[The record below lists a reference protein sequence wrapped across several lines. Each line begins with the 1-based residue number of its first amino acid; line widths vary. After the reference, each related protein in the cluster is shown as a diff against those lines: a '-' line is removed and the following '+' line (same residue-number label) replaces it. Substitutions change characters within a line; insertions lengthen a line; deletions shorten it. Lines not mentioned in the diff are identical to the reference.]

1 MAAYKET
8 PRQKM
13 IAMMY
18 LVLTALLALNVS
30 VEILEAFIVVNES
43 LETTNDNLN
52 RKVAGAYGKFEQQ
65 YSLNPKKVGPYW
77 EQAQKAHKLATD
89 MVNYIQSTKYDVI
102 SKVEGISIDSAK
114 TVPLRL
120 LHNKDNYDKPTRYFI
135 GDSQDGSAGKSKEL
149 KLKLEEF
156 NNNMVKY
163 IDPKA
168 RGTIKGSINLSGPYH
183 DASGARQNWEMHHF
197 YYTILAADV
206 TILNKLISDVYG
218 YEFDVI
224 NHLYASVDAQ
234 DFKFNRIEA
243 KVIPKSNYVFL
254 GDTYEADVFV
264 AAYDTIQNPEVI
276 INGRPIMGKG
286 GKVHFTMPATSEG
299 FKNYSGFIRAKD
311 ATGALIS
318 YPFKQEYLVAPPTL
332 TISPTKMNV
341 FYIGVENPVSI
352 SAGGLSDT
360 QLKPSIT
367 PPASIYRAAGGR
379 GWEVKVPGS
388 LKTAKITISAIVDG
402 KLKNLGAMDFRVKR
416 VPSPTAKIG
425 NSDGGPINKNILLAS
440 GAIIPNMPED
450 FEFDLNFNIV
460 SFSFSV
466 VRGGD
471 IYAREGRGN
480 ILSDEMKSIIRNAK
494 RGERV
499 WIDNIVAKGPDGGNR
514 RLNSIN
520 LVVQ

>member
-43 LETTNDNLN
+43 LETTNENLN
-52 RKVAGAYGKFEQQ
+52 RKVSGAYGKFEQQ
-65 YSLNPKKVGPYW
+65 FSLNPKKVGPYW
-77 EQAQKAHKLATD
+77 EQAKKAHKLATD
-89 MVNYIQSTKYDVI
+89 MVNYIQTTKYDLI
-102 SKVEGISIDSAK
+102 SKVERISVDSAK
-114 TVPLRL
+114 ITPLRL
-120 LHNKDNYDKPTRYFI
+120 LHNKDNYDKPTNYFI
-135 GDSQDGSAGKSKEL
+135 GESQDGSAGKSKEL

-156 NNNMVKY
+156 NNSMVQY
-163 IDPKA
+163 VDPKA
-168 RGTIKGSINLSGPYH
+168 RGTIKGSINLTGPYH

-276 INGRPIMGKG
+276 INGRPILGKG

-299 FKNYSGFIRAKD
+299 FKNFSGFIRAKD

-352 SAGGLSDT
+352 SAGGLADAS
-360 QLKPSIT
+360 LRPSIT
-367 PPASIYRAAGGR
+367 SPASIFRASGG
-379 GWEVKVPGS
+379 GWAVKVPGG
-388 LKTAKITISAIVDG
+388 LKTAKITISATVDG
-402 KLKNLGAMDFRVKR
+402 KIKNVGSREFRVKR
-416 VPSPTAKIG
+416 VPSPIAKIG
-425 NSDGGPINKNILLAS
+425 NSDGGPMNKNVLLAS

-450 FEFDLNFNIV
+450 FEFDLNFNII
-460 SFSFSV
+460 SFSFAM

-471 IYAREGRGN
+471 LISRIGRGN
-480 ILSDEMKSIIRNAK
+480 VLTDEMKNIIRSAK
-494 RGERV
+494 RGEKV
-499 WIDNIVAKGPDGGNR
+499 WIDEIIAKGPDGANR

-520 LVVQ
+520 LIIQ

>member
-43 LETTNDNLN
+43 LETTNDNLD
-52 RKVAGAYGKFEQQ
+52 RKVKGAYSKFEQQ

-77 EQAQKAHKLATD
+77 EQAQKAHKLAAD
-89 MVNYIQSTKYDVI
+89 MVNYIQTTKYDVI
-102 SKVEGISIDSAK
+102 SKVEGIPVDSAK
-114 TVPLRL
+114 AIPLRL
-120 LHNKDNYDKPTRYFI
+120 LHNKDNYDKPTNYFI

-156 NNNMVKY
+156 NTNMSQF

-168 RGTIKGSINLSGPYH
+168 RGTIKGSINLTGPFH

-234 DFKFNRIEA
+234 DFKFNVIEA
-243 KVIPKSNYVFL
+243 KVIPKSTYVFL

-264 AAYDTIQNPEVI
+264 AAYDTYQNPEVI
-276 INGRPIMGKG
+276 INGRPIQGKE

-299 FKNYSGFIRAKD
+299 TKIYTGFIRAKD

-318 YPFKQEYLVAPPTL
+318 YPFKQEYMVAPPTV

-352 SAGGLSDT
+352 SAGGVADA
-360 QLKPSIT
+360 QLKPTIT
-367 PPASIYRAAGGR
+367 SPASIYRASGGR
-379 GWEVKVPGS
+379 GWEVKVPGGLNS
-388 LKTAKITISAIVDG
+388 AKITISATVDG
-402 KLKNLGAMDFRVKR
+402 KMKNFGSREFRVKR
-416 VPSPTAKIG
+416 VPSPIAKIG
-425 NSDGGPINKNILLAS
+425 NVDGGPINKNVLLAS

-450 FEFDLNFNIV
+450 FEFDLNFNII
-460 SFSFSV
+460 SFSFAM

-471 IYAREGRGN
+471 LISRVGRGN
-480 ILSDEMKSIIRNAK
+480 VFSDEMKNIVRTAK
-494 RGERV
+494 RGEKV
-499 WIDNIVAKGPDGGNR
+499 WIDEIIAKGPDGANR

-520 LVVQ
+520 LIIQ

>member
-1 MAAYKET
+1 MAGYKET

-52 RKVAGAYGKFEQQ
+52 RKVVGAYGKFEQQ
-65 YSLNPKKVGPYW
+65 YNLNPKKVGPYW
-77 EQAQKAHKLATD
+77 EQAQKAHKLAED
-89 MVNYIQSTKYDVI
+89 MVKYIQDTKYGLISQVEVI
-102 SKVEGISIDSAK
+102 SVDSAK
-114 TVPLRL
+114 KAPLRSL
-120 LHNKDNYDKPTRYFI
+120 KNKDNYDKPTRYFI

-149 KLKLEEF
+149 KLKLQEF
-156 NNNMVKY
+156 NNAIANY

-168 RGTIKGSINLSGPYH
+168 KGTIKSNLNLNGPYK

-264 AAYDTIQNPEVI
+264 AAYDTLQSPEVT
-276 INGRPIMGKG
+276 INGRTLPGKS
-286 GKVHFTMPATSEG
+286 GKVHFTMGATREG
-299 FKNYSGFIRAKD
+299 FQNYSGFIMAKD
-311 ATGALIS
+311 ATGAVIR
-318 YPFKQEYLVAPPTL
+318 YPFKEEYLVAPPSL

-341 FYIGVENPVSI
+341 FYVGVENPVSI
-352 SAGGLSDT
+352 SSGGLSDA
-360 QLKPSIT
+360 QLKPTIT
-367 PPASIYRAAGGR
+367 APATIYRAGG
-379 GWEVKVPGS
+379 GWAVKVPSG
-388 LKTAKITISAIVDG
+388 LKTVKISISAVVSG
-402 KLKNLGAMDFRVKR
+402 KVKNLGGLDFRVKR
-416 VPSPTAKIG
+416 VPSPIAKIG
-425 NSDGGPINKNILLAS
+425 NTDGGPIGKNILLAA
-440 GAIIPNMPED
+440 GGIIPNMPED
-450 FEFDLNFNIV
+450 FEFDLNFDIV
-460 SFSFSV
+460 SYSFSV

-471 IYAREGRGN
+471 IFSRDGRGN
-480 ILSDEMKSIIRNAK
+480 ALSEEMKTIIRNAK
-494 RGERV
+494 RGERI
-499 WIDNIVAKGPDGGNR
+499 WIDNISAKGPDGIR
-514 RLNSIN
+514 KLNSIN

>member
-52 RKVAGAYGKFEQQ
+52 RKVTGAYGKFEQQ

-77 EQAQKAHKLATD
+77 EQAQKVHKLATD
-89 MVNYIQSTKYDVI
+89 MVNYIQNTKYDVI
-102 SKVEGISIDSAK
+102 SKVEGVSVDSAK
-114 TVPLRL
+114 TIPLRL
-120 LHNKDNYDKPTRYFI
+120 LKNKDNYDKPTNYFI

-156 NNNMVKY
+156 NKKIVEY

-168 RGTIKGSINLSGPYH
+168 RGTIKGNINLVGPYH

-218 YEFDVI
+218 YEFDII

-286 GKVHFTMPATSEG
+286 GKVHFTMSATKEG
-299 FKNYSGFIRAKD
+299 FQNYTGFIRAKD

-318 YPFKQEYLVAPPTL
+318 YPFKQEYLVAPPSL
-332 TISPTKMNV
+332 TVSPTKMNV
-341 FYIGVENPVSI
+341 FYVGVENPVSI
-352 SAGGLSDT
+352 SSGGLSDK
-360 QLKPSIT
+360 QLSPSIT
-367 PPASIYRAAGGR
+367 PPARIFRTNGGS
-379 GWEVKVPGS
+379 GWAVTVPGS
-388 LKTAKITISAIVDG
+388 LKNAKITVSATIEG
-402 KLKNLGAMDFRVKR
+402 KIKNLGSTDFRVKR
-416 VPSPTAKIG
+416 IPSPTAKIG
-425 NSDGGPINKNILLAS
+425 GTTGGPISKTLLAAS
-440 GAIIPNMPED
+440 GAIIPSMPED
-450 FEFDLNFNIV
+450 FEFNLNFDIV
-460 SFSFSV
+460 SFTFSV
-466 VRGGD
+466 VKGGD
-471 IYAREGRGN
+471 YFSRTGRGN
-480 ILSDEMKSIIRNAK
+480 ILTEEMKNIVRNAK

-499 WIDNIVAKGPDGGNR
+499 WIEDIKAKGPDGER
-514 RLNSIN
+514 QLNSIN
-520 LVVQ
+520 LVLQ

>member
-52 RKVAGAYGKFEQQ
+52 RKVTGAYGKFEQQ

-89 MVNYIQSTKYDVI
+89 MVNYIQNTKYDVI
-102 SKVEGISIDSAK
+102 SKVEGITMDSAK
-114 TVPLRL
+114 NTPLRL
-120 LHNKDNYDKPTRYFI
+120 LHNKDNYDKPTHYFI

-149 KLKLEEF
+149 KIKLQEF
-156 NNNMVKY
+156 NNNMVQY

-168 RGTIKGSINLSGPYH
+168 RGTIKGSINLVGPYH

-224 NHLYASVDAQ
+224 NHLYASIDAQ

-276 INGRPIMGKG
+276 VNGRPIMGKG
-286 GKVHFTMPATSEG
+286 GKVHFTMPASSEG
-299 FKNYSGFIRAKD
+299 FKTYSGFIRAKD
-311 ATGALIS
+311 ATGAVIS

-352 SAGGLSDT
+352 SAGGLSDA
-360 QLKPSIT
+360 QLQPSIT
-367 PPASIYRAAGGR
+367 PPASIHRASGGR
-379 GWEVKVPGS
+379 GWVVKVPAG
-388 LKTAKITISAIVDG
+388 LKNAKITISATVD
-402 KLKNLGAMDFRVKR
+402 KKIKNLGAMEFRVKR
-416 VPSPTAKIG
+416 VPSPIAKIG
-425 NSDGGPINKNILLAS
+425 NTEGGPINKNILLVS

-450 FEFDLNFNIV
+450 FEFDLNFEIV
-460 SFSFSV
+460 SFEFSMI
-466 VRGGD
+466 RGGD
-471 IYAREGRGN
+471 IFTRVGRGN
-480 ILSDEMKSIIRNAK
+480 VFSDEMKNIVRSAK

-499 WIDNIVAKGPDGGNR
+499 WVDKIKAKGPDGGIR
-514 RLNSIN
+514 QLNSIN
-520 LVVQ
+520 LVIQ

>member
-1 MAAYKET
+1 MAGYKET

-52 RKVAGAYGKFEQQ
+52 RKVTGAYGKFEQQ
-65 YSLNPKKVGPYW
+65 YNLNPKKVGPYW
-77 EQAQKAHKLATD
+77 EQAKQVHKLAED
-89 MVNYIQSTKYDVI
+89 MVNYIQTTKFDVI
-102 SKVEGISIDSAK
+102 SKVEGITVDSAK
-114 TVPLRL
+114 KAPLRT
-120 LHNKDNYDKPTRYFI
+120 LHNKDNYDKPTHYFI

-156 NNNMVKY
+156 NNSISKY

-168 RGTIKGSINLSGPYH
+168 KGTIKGSINLNGPYK
-183 DASGARQNWEMHHF
+183 DASGAHQNWEMHHF

-234 DFKFNRIEA
+234 DFKFSRIEA

-264 AAYDTIQNPEVI
+264 AAYDTLQSPEVT
-276 INGRPIMGKG
+276 INGRPITGKG
-286 GKVHFTMPATSEG
+286 GKVHFTMGATKEG
-299 FKNYSGFIRAKD
+299 FQNYSGFIRTKD
-311 ATGALIS
+311 ATGAMIS
-318 YPFKQEYLVAPPTL
+318 YPFKEEFLVAPPSL

-341 FYIGVENPVSI
+341 FYVGVENPVSI
-352 SAGGLSDT
+352 SSGGLSDA
-360 QLKPSIT
+360 QLNPTIT
-367 PPASIYRAAGGR
+367 PPATIFRTSGGK
-379 GWEVKVPGS
+379 GWAVKVPPGI
-388 LKTAKITISAIVDG
+388 KTVKISISANVNG
-402 KLKNLGAMDFRVKR
+402 KVKNLGALDFRVKR

-425 NSDGGPINKNILLAS
+425 NTDGGPIGKNILLAA
-440 GAIIPNMPED
+440 GGIIPNMPED
-450 FEFDLNFNIV
+450 FEFDLNFEIV
-460 SFSFSV
+460 SYSFSV

-471 IYAREGRGN
+471 IFSRDGRGN
-480 ILSDEMKSIIRNAK
+480 ALTEEMKNIIRNSK

-499 WIDNIVAKGPDGGNR
+499 WIDNISAKGPDGIR
-514 RLNSIN
+514 KLNSIN
-520 LVVQ
+520 LIIQ

>member
-52 RKVAGAYGKFEQQ
+52 RKVTGSYGKFEQQ
-65 YSLNPKKVGPYW
+65 FILNPKKVGPYW
-77 EQAQKAHKLATD
+77 EQAKKAHKLATD
-89 MVNYIQSTKYDVI
+89 MINYIQTIKYDVI
-102 SKVEGISIDSAK
+102 SKVEGIPVDSAK
-114 TVPLRL
+114 VIPLRL
-120 LHNKDNYDKPTRYFI
+120 LHNKDNYDKPTNYFI

-149 KLKLEEF
+149 KLKLQEF
-156 NNNMVKY
+156 NNNMVQY

-168 RGTIKGSINLSGPYH
+168 RGTIKGSINLDGPYH

-254 GDTYEADVFV
+254 GDKYEADVFV
-264 AAYDTIQNPEVI
+264 AAYDTLQNPEVI
-276 INGRPIMGKG
+276 VNGRPILGKA
-286 GKVHFTMPATSEG
+286 GKAHFEMAATREG
-299 FKNYSGFIRAKD
+299 FQNITGFIRAKD
-311 ATGALIS
+311 ATGAIIS
-318 YPFKQEYLVAPPTL
+318 YPFKQEFLVAPPSY

-352 SAGGLSDT
+352 SAGGIPDV
-360 QLKPSIT
+360 QLRPSIT

-388 LKTAKITISAIVDG
+388 LKTAKISISALVDG
-402 KLKNLGAMDFRVKR
+402 KIKNIGSLDFRVKR
-416 VPSPTAKIG
+416 VPSPIAKIG
-425 NSDGGPINKNILLAS
+425 NSDGGPIAKNVLLAS
-440 GAIIPNMPED
+440 GAIIPIMPED
-450 FEFDLNFNIV
+450 FEFDLNFTIV
-460 SFSFSV
+460 SFSFAV

-471 IYAREGRGN
+471 YFNRDGRGN
-480 ILSDEMKSIIRNAK
+480 VFTDEMKNLIRTAK

-499 WIDNIVAKGPDGGNR
+499 WVDNIIARGPDGANR
-514 RLNSIN
+514 KLNSIN
-520 LVVQ
+520 LIVQ

>member
-52 RKVAGAYGKFEQQ
+52 RKVTGAYGKFEQQ
-65 YSLNPKKVGPYW
+65 FSLNPKKVGPYW
-77 EQAQKAHKLATD
+77 EQAKKAHKLATD
-89 MVNYIQSTKYDVI
+89 MVDYIQTTKYDLI
-102 SKVEGISIDSAK
+102 SKVEKIPVAQAM
-114 TVPLRL
+114 TTPLRL
-120 LHNKDNYDKPTRYFI
+120 LKNKDNYDKPTNYFI
-135 GDSQDGSAGKSKEL
+135 GESQDGSAGKSKEL
-149 KLKLEEF
+149 KLKLEQF
-156 NNNMVKY
+156 NNSMVQY

-168 RGTIKGSINLSGPYH
+168 RGTIKGSINLTGPYH
-183 DASGARQNWEMHHF
+183 DASGAHQNWEMHHF

-276 INGRPIMGKG
+276 INGRPILGKG

-299 FKNYSGFIRAKD
+299 FKNFSGFIRAKD

-341 FYIGVENPVSI
+341 FYIGVDNPVSI
-352 SAGGLSDT
+352 SAGGLADAS
-360 QLKPSIT
+360 LRPSIT
-367 PPASIYRAAGGR
+367 PPASIFRAAGG
-379 GWEVKVPGS
+379 GWAVKVPGG
-388 LKTAKITISAIVDG
+388 LKTAKITISATVDG
-402 KLKNLGAMDFRVKR
+402 KIKNVGSREFRVKR
-416 VPSPTAKIG
+416 VPSPIAKIG
-425 NSDGGPINKNILLAS
+425 NSDGGPMNRNVLLAS

-450 FEFDLNFNIV
+450 FEFDLNFNII
-460 SFSFSV
+460 SFSFAM

-471 IYAREGRGN
+471 LISRIGRGN
-480 ILSDEMKSIIRNAK
+480 VLTDEMKNIVRNAK
-494 RGERV
+494 RGEKV
-499 WIDNIVAKGPDGGNR
+499 WIDEIIAKGPDGANR

-520 LVVQ
+520 LVIQ

>member
-1 MAAYKET
+1 MAGYKET

-52 RKVAGAYGKFEQQ
+52 RKVVGAYGKFEQQ
-65 YSLNPKKVGPYW
+65 YNLNPKKVGPYW
-77 EQAQKAHKLATD
+77 EQAQKAHKLAED
-89 MVNYIQSTKYDVI
+89 MVKYIQLTKYDVI

-114 TVPLRL
+114 KAPLRS
-120 LHNKDNYDKPTRYFI
+120 LHNKDNYDKPTHYFI

-149 KLKLEEF
+149 KLKLQEF
-156 NNNMVKY
+156 NNAIANY

-168 RGTIKGSINLSGPYH
+168 KGTIKSNLNLNGPYK
-183 DASGARQNWEMHHF
+183 DATGAKQNWEMHHF

-234 DFKFNRIEA
+234 DFKFNKIEA

-264 AAYDTIQNPEVI
+264 AAYDTLQSPEVT
-276 INGRPIMGKG
+276 INGRTLPGKN
-286 GKVHFTMPATSEG
+286 GKVHFTMGATKEG
-299 FKNYSGFIRAKD
+299 FQNYSGFIMAKD
-311 ATGALIS
+311 ATGAIIR
-318 YPFKQEYLVAPPTL
+318 YPFKEEYLVAPPSL

-341 FYIGVENPVSI
+341 FYVGVENPVSI
-352 SAGGLSDT
+352 SSGGLSDA
-360 QLKPSIT
+360 QLKPTIT
-367 PPASIYRAAGGR
+367 APATIYRAGG
-379 GWEVKVPGS
+379 GWAVKVPNG
-388 LKTAKITISAIVDG
+388 LKKVTISISATVNG
-402 KLKNLGAMDFRVKR
+402 KVKNLGGLDFRVKH

-425 NSDGGPINKNILLAS
+425 NTDGGPISKNVLLAS

-450 FEFDLNFNIV
+450 FEFDLNFEIT
-460 SFSFSV
+460 SFTFSV

-471 IYAREGRGN
+471 IFSRDGKGN
-480 ILSDEMKSIIRNAK
+480 VLSEEMKGIIRNAK

-499 WIDNIVAKGPDGGNR
+499 WIDNISAKGPDGTR

-520 LVVQ
+520 LQVQ